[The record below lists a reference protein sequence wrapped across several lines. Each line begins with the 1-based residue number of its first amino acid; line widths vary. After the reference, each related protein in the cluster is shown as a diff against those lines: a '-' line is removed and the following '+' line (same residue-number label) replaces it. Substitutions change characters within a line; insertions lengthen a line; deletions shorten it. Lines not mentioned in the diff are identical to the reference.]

1 MINTLEIWV
10 NDKYV
15 QNLPK
20 LTNLVSNHN
29 VRERE
34 RERERV
40 MVKSTVRFRDQVD

>member
-10 NDKYV
+10 NDKHV
-15 QNLPK
+15 QNLSK

-29 VRERE
+29 K

-40 MVKSTVRFRDQVD
+40 IVKSTVGFRDQFN

>member
-20 LTNLVSNHN
+20 LINLVSNHN

-34 RERERV
+34 RE
-40 MVKSTVRFRDQVD
+40 SNG

>member
-1 MINTLEIWV
+1 MINTLETWI

-29 VRERE
+29 VCVCERERE
-34 RERERV
+34 RERE
-40 MVKSTVRFRDQVD
+40 SNG